1 MANRQRGP
9 LPPVMSTEETRVK
22 PPEED
27 EEELASDDEASF
39 DPQRDQTQLV
49 SRSGAPPVP
58 LDWSPEED
66 GTPILPSHAAA
77 PPFQDPDD
85 ATRPIRRTGA
95 RPALQAPDDS
105 TRPIPRKT
113 AARPALPDP
122 DATGPVSLPRKSSP
136 ASARMPAI
144 PWEASPEDD
153 VALPTV
159 GQQLPPVV
167 SGPHSSLHPPPGGP
181 PVLSPVNAGPPRVP
195 AALFGANTQPNYVPE
210 KPVLPPVATESV
222 RLPKPAPSPVF
233 TQPNYVSPPPSTV
246 APIVT
251 APHLAPSAP
260 IPQNAEP
267 PSDGE
272 LRTAFSNKAA
282 LIADLIK
289 ATFSRRS
296 YGTAPYRLRVDE
308 PDGPSTGGGRQARQ
322 PISLVASMDSAPA
335 VVCGWVDVA
344 KKESQLRSYAVVA
357 KRHKSRYGADL
368 DINEDEYERF
378 LNELV
383 DTLFYGGIKILVQ
396 VPDEPDPQQQAQ
408 GQGQGQGQGQP
419 QTRGSRSCLG
429 TLFLMSLPF
438 ALGIGVGMNSER
450 FTIVIAWLKSL
461 TGQG

>member
-1 MANRQRGP
+1 
-9 LPPVMSTEETRVK
+9 
-22 PPEED
+22 
-27 EEELASDDEASF
+27 
-39 DPQRDQTQLV
+39 
-49 SRSGAPPVP
+49 
-58 LDWSPEED
+58 
-66 GTPILPSHAAA
+66 GTPILPSLAA
-77 PPFQDPDD
+77 PPPLDDLDDATRPIPRKTGARPALQTPDD
-85 ATRPIRRTGA
+85 ATRPIPRKSA
-95 RPALQAPDDS
+95 VRPALQTPDDS

-113 AARPALPDP
+113 AARPALEDTDDSTRPIPRKTAARPALPPDP
-122 DATGPVSLPRKSSP
+122 DATGPVPLPRKSSP

-144 PWEASPEDD
+144 PWEAKPEDD
-153 VALPTV
+153 VALPTEA
-159 GQQLPPVV
+159 QQLPPLATA
-167 SGPHSSLHPPPGGP
+167 PYTPPQSPGGP

-195 AALFGANTQPNYVPE
+195 AALFGANTQPNYVPD
-210 KPVLPPVATESV
+210 KPPVLAPASPEPARSTRPPQ
-222 RLPKPAPSPVF
+222 PSPVF
-233 TQPNYVSPPPSTV
+233 TQPNYVSPPPATV

-260 IPQNAEP
+260 VPLNAEP
-267 PSDGE
+267 PSEGE

-296 YGTAPYRLRVDE
+296 YGTAPYRLRIDE

-344 KKESQLRSYAVVA
+344 KKESQLRTHAVVA
-357 KRHKSRYGADL
+357 KRHKARYGVDL
-368 DINEDEYERF
+368 DIHEDEYERF

-396 VPDEPDPQQQAQ
+396 VPDEQD
-408 GQGQGQGQGQP
+408 GQP
-419 QTRGSRSCLG
+419 QVQGQSQGQSQPQAQGSRSCLG

-438 ALGIGVGMNSER
+438 VGGVLVGANSER
-450 FTIVIAWLKSL
+450 FAPFIAWLKSL